1 MDPNCKHLS
10 TIKKLEHHSSAK
22 KQIELKSKKTDEVSI
37 AKQEYEFRVKKNNT
51 QLGLKDTI
59 RVYIVLFFI
68 DVVLYI
74 PAVFFICKQ
83 TNSGITFFSLSIQK
97 KDLSSIKS
105 KCLKHIRIKN
115 AKFKT
120 YITYKEDIVVA
131 YIELKSIDDYV
142 DDSQKVIVS
151 ISEIKENK
159 KIDDVLIDSIILEY
173 FRFEGYYNLT
183 KKSKKKSIILLPR
196 IEYCYSNSEI
206 LPVNKETGY
215 IDVSKSK
222 KNYTYRLRLCLS
234 MKEHKHISDE
244 TKIDDINHTIYSI
257 KDRLIIPSLRMCRL
271 LSIKKMKE

>member
-10 TIKKLEHHSSAK
+10 TIKKLEHHSSTK
-22 KQIELKSKKTDEVSI
+22 KQIELKSKKTDEIGI
-37 AKQEYEFRVKKNNT
+37 AKQEYEFKVKKNNT
-51 QLGLKDTI
+51 QLVLKDII

-83 TNSGITFFSLSIQK
+83 TNSGITFFSFSIQK

-105 KCLKHIRIKN
+105 KCLNHIRIKN
-115 AKFKT
+115 AKYKT
-120 YITYKEDIVVA
+120 YITYKEDMVVA

-151 ISEIKENK
+151 ITEIKENK
-159 KIDDVLIDSIILEY
+159 KIDDVLIDPIILEY
-173 FRFEGYYNLT
+173 FRFDGYYNLT
-183 KKSKKKSIILLPR
+183 KKSKKKSIILLPK
-196 IEYCYSNSEI
+196 IDYYYSDSEI
-206 LPVNKETGY
+206 LPINEDTGY
-215 IDVSKSK
+215 IDVSKSRK
-222 KNYTYRLRLCLS
+222 KYTYRFRLCLS